1 MSIEFSKHVVQ
12 FRKQVYLISLV
23 KNVKSFFIKTAI
35 FLMFCSFTTGKKRIR
50 TVSSKLHED
59 QYYLTN
65 VVWLRLQIAMEK
77 VDHLCYSKHSGYS
90 G

>member
-12 FRKQVYLISLV
+12 FTKQVYLISLV

-35 FLMFCSFTTGKKRIR
+35 FLMFCSFTTGKKRII

-59 QYYLTN
+59 QCYLTN